1 MNKFELVQSI
11 ILFFRENNVRI
22 KDAEKY
28 VKEELVLESLN
39 DKKLIIE
46 KYYEFDAT
54 VCEYENS
61 KKVKQYQ
68 LDYADMPLNIL
79 EEIFE
84 FVLEYSNETKES
96 S

>member
-22 KDAEKY
+22 QDAEKH
-28 VKEELVLESLN
+28 VKEKLVLETSN
-39 DKKLIIE
+39 DKELVIE

-54 VCEYENS
+54 VCEYENC
-61 KKVKQYQ
+61 KKIKQYQ
-68 LDYADMPLNIL
+68 LDYADMPLNTL

-84 FVLEYSNETKES
+84 FVLEYSNETKETN
-96 S
+96 